1 MKIKVNFITNHSGSN
16 MDAVVDNPV
25 LLEILQR
32 YKDLGVFGDSRD
44 LDFHIGF
51 IDPDAYIDWESYG
64 QISKTPAFMFFSGE
78 RGSETSRIEICPD
91 SLDDVL
97 AYIISVMDADTEEFS
112 RYYDTDLYSQMKQ
125 ELLERQQEIKVGYRK
140 VLWDT
145 DYYLE
150 GPEIGDPEKAHFS
163 YDPDNGE
170 KFEAQYYEGD

>member
-1 MKIKVNFITNHSGSN
+1 MKIKIDFITNHSGSSV
-16 MDAVVDNPV
+16 DAIVDNPI
-25 LLEILQR
+25 LLEIFQR

-44 LDFHIGF
+44 MDFHIGF

-78 RGSETSRIEICPD
+78 RGSDTSRIEICPD

-97 AYIISVMDADTEEFS
+97 TYIIDVMDADTEEFS

-125 ELLERQQEIKVGYRK
+125 ELLERQQEIKEEYRK

-150 GPEIGDPEKAHFS
+150 GAEIGDREEAHFS
-163 YDPDNGE
+163 YDLENGE
-170 KFEAQYYEGD
+170 KFEVQYYEGD